1 MFPLLIIPPNCQTYG
16 VELAAGRRKQG
27 ALTCFSSLVEEEA
40 AQASQCAGTTTGNG
54 TMALDFQTICE
65 RAYPTQTAASSA
77 LADAAMNRLELFYA
91 SKFIKRIL
99 GLHKADQSPTSE
111 LPKLEPQHFDD
122 LHPQL
127 QSALTNFSLV

>member
-1 MFPLLIIPPNCQTYG
+1 MMTPYG
-16 VELAAGRRKQG
+16 VELAARRRKQG

-40 AQASQCAGTTTGNG
+40 AQASQ
-54 TMALDFQTICE
+54 
-65 RAYPTQTAASSA
+65 Y
-77 LADAAMNRLELFYA
+77 AAMNRLELFYA

-99 GLHKADQSPTSE
+99 DLHKADQSPTSE